1 VVGVTPL
8 VEPGEVVAVGVV
20 ELGTPGVV
28 AALVTGAA
36 GVGATG
42 TGAVVPA
49 VVADAPVL
57 SVAEAPGSA
66 AAKAVGSGLWIAA
79 RARPIWPAG
88 RGARN
93 LIAVGGGMTMPIWAA
108 IRSIRWSSPS

>member
-1 VVGVTPL
+1 VVGVDVVVGVTPL
-8 VEPGEVVAVGVV
+8 GEPGVVPVGVV

-36 GVGATG
+36 GAGTTG
-42 TGAVVPA
+42 TGAVVPVTA
-49 VVADAPVL
+49 ADALVP

-66 AAKAVGSGLWIAA
+66 AAKTVGSGLWIPAK
-79 RARPIWPAG
+79 ARPIWPVG

-93 LIAVGGGMTMPIWAA
+93 LTAVGGGMTMPI
-108 IRSIRWSSPS
+108 